1 MSPIDE
7 KIRESCLR
15 WFGHVQRRAINAPM
29 WEWIG
34 SSWGN
39 EKNIEEDKK
48 IILVEVV
55 NKKIKKCISITALS
69 SWVINALD

>member
-1 MSPIDE
+1 
-7 KIRESCLR
+7 
-15 WFGHVQRRAINAPM
+15 M